1 MNWDALGAIAEL
13 LGAITVI
20 ATLIYLAIQI
30 RQNTQSNQNIAIQTI
45 STHNASWLSLIAQD
59 ESTASLYRKGLLGLD
74 QLTDDE
80 MVRFITLCIH
90 FCRIYETQYELYNSG
105 AIPEALWQGSLRT
118 IQSMFK
124 FLGVLE
130 SWETQKDLF
139 SDTFQCLINEVI
151 SARGG
156 S

>member
-1 MNWDALGAIAEL
+1 MNWNALGAIAEL
-13 LGAITVI
+13 MGAITVI

-59 ESTASLYRKGLLGLD
+59 ESTAKLYRKGLLGLD

-80 MVRFITLCIH
+80 MVRFTTLFIL

-118 IQSMFK
+118 IQNIFK
-124 FLGVLE
+124 FPGVLK
-130 SWETQKDLF
+130 WWGTQKELF
-139 SDTFQCLINEVI
+139 SDTFQCLVNEII
-151 SARGG
+151 SDRGG